1 MAYIKSKA
9 FPVSWKCRDTPQHT
23 ENDTGNNSAIVWPLF
38 IETPIKILYFLF
50 YLTAQILQWLGKY
63 YSGLEFSIKWWNI

>member
-38 IETPIKILYFLF
+38 IETLLEYFTSSFILPH
-50 YLTAQILQWLGKY
+50 KY
-63 YSGLEFSIKWWNI
+63 CSG